1 MALVLKQYYLGCL
14 AHASYLVGD
23 TESGLAAVVD
33 PQRDVDQY
41 AQEAAR
47 RKLKIA
53 HVVLTHFHADFISGH
68 LELRERTGAVIHL
81 GAKARASYRFEPLK
95 EGARLS
101 LGPKVAL
108 EALETPGHTPE
119 AICLVVRS
127 GEKAHAVLTG
137 DTLFIGDV
145 GRPDLMAS
153 AGVSARTLAGKLY
166 DSLHKKLLTLPDETL
181 VYPAHGAGSLCGRN
195 LSSDTVSTIGRE
207 KRYNYALKPM
217 TRAAFIALVTKE
229 QPEAPAYFAK
239 DAALNRK
246 ARPTLDRAL
255 EKGLK
260 PLTPDQARRRA
271 AAGAQLLDTR
281 DPADFAAGH
290 IPGSV
295 NVGLGGK
302 FATFAGMLLDMS
314 KPIVL
319 IADKG
324 KERESALRLAR
335 VGFDR
340 VAGFVDGG
348 AAAAHA
354 AGAPLA
360 SFPRVSAARLR
371 ERLAG
376 KRPPAVLDVRN
387 PGERAASAIEG
398 SAFIPLAQLPQRLS
412 EVPKGE
418 LVVTCAGGYRSAM
431 AVSLLLAAGRTG
443 VSDLDGGMNAW
454 NETAAACAA
463 R

>member
-23 TESGLAAVVD
+23 TESGVAAVVD

-41 AQEAAR
+41 VQEAAK
-47 RKLKIA
+47 RKLRIK
-53 HVVLTHFHADFISGH
+53 HVLLTHFHADFISGH
-68 LELRERTGAVIHL
+68 LELRRLTGATIHL
-81 GAKARASYRFEPLK
+81 GARAKAAYRFHKLSDGDRLK
-95 EGARLS
+95 
-101 LGPKVAL
+101 LGRVTL

-119 AICLVVRS
+119 AVCFVARD
-127 GEKAHAVLTG
+127 GEKIKAVLTG

-153 AGVSARTLAGKLY
+153 VGVTARQLASQLY
-166 DSLHKKLLTLPDETL
+166 DSLREKLLALPDDTL

-207 KRYNYALKPM
+207 RAYNYALKPM
-217 TRAAFIALVTKE
+217 TRAAFIKLVIAD

-239 DAALNRK
+239 DAAINRQ
-246 ARPTLDRAL
+246 ARPTLERAL

-260 PLTPDQARRRA
+260 PLTPAQALRRA

-290 IPGSV
+290 IPGSL

-302 FATFAGMLLDMS
+302 FATFAGMLLDLG

-360 SFPRVSAARLR
+360 SFTRLTADQLR
-371 ERLAG
+371 ERLG
-376 KRPPAVLDVRN
+376 KRGAPAVLDVRN
-387 PGERAASAIEG
+387 PGEREASAIKG
-398 SAFIPLAQLPQRLS
+398 SAFIPLAQLPKRLA
-412 EVPKGE
+412 EAPKGP

-431 AVSLLLAAGRTG
+431 AVSLLMAAGRSD